1 MTGPIL
7 TGSNQQPCWHTH
19 NRLAEFIIDLDSQVF
34 SRRFPWH
41 IRPARATLS
50 RGGLAKVIG
59 IYFPDPLS
67 VWAGFR
73 ACFFET
79 GLVSACLAFSDA
91 RVFP

>member
-1 MTGPIL
+1 MAGPIL
-7 TGSNQQPCWHTH
+7 TGSNQQPLWNTH
-19 NRLAEFIIDLDSQVF
+19 NRHVDFIIDLYPPVF

-41 IRPARATLS
+41 LKPARATLS

-67 VWAGFR
+67 VWVGFR

-79 GLVSACLAFSDA
+79 GLVSACLALSDA
-91 RVFP
+91 LVFP